1 MAISLTVNDLQQKN
15 DDFTAVKT
23 ARIKYLQKQKEPIL
37 SEIQSR
43 EKEF

>member
-1 MAISLTVNDLQQKN
+1 MANSLIVNDLEQIN

-37 SEIQSR
+37 SEIESR